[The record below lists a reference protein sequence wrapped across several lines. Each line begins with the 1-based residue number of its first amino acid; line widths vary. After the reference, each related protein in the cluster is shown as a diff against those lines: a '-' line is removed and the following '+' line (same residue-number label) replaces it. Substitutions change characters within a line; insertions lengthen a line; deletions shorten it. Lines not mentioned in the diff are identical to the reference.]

1 MMLKYLLEGV
11 GYALYVFVGVVAL
24 AAYFDVLFFTQ

>member
-1 MMLKYLLEGV
+1 MLKFILQGA

-24 AAYFDVLFFTQ
+24 AAYFDVLYFTQ

>member
-1 MMLKYLLEGV
+1 MFKYLLEGA

-24 AAYFDVLFFTQ
+24 AAYFDIRGFYD